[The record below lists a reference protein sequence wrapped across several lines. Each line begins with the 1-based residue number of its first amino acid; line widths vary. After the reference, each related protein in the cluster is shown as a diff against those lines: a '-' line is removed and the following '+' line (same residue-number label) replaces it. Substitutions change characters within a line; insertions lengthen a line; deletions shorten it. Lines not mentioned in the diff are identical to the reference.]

1 MTVYSLG
8 PHDKKQGPFA
18 EVHAQ
23 NQSEA
28 RRKAQAADVRRNW
41 MDEEL
46 TYCIPIG
53 PNATRYIS
61 QGEVRIYE
69 KFEDLPPA

>member
-8 PHDKKQGPFA
+8 PHDKELGPFA

-23 NQSEA
+23 NQTDA
-28 RRKAQAADVRRNW
+28 RRKVQAVEERRNW
-41 MDEEL
+41 IDEDL
-46 TYCIPIG
+46 TYCLPLG

-61 QGEVRIYE
+61 EGEVRIFE
-69 KFEDLPPA
+69 KFEDLPPV